1 MFDTH
6 KLNDK
11 GFSEVKE
18 FKSTVAEAINKVL
31 ALLPESREKSV
42 FKTKIEEA
50 MFFGTKAIAA
60 NPENHTEVTKY

>member
-11 GFSEVKE
+11 GFQEVKI
-18 FKSTVAEAINKVL
+18 FKVTMALAVNTVL
-31 ALLPESREKSV
+31 SLLPDSREKSI
-42 FKTKIEEA
+42 FQTKVEEA

-60 NPENHTEVTKY
+60 KTENHTEVIKF